1 LVNSG
6 IIVMHLKGKQMKLT
20 VRTESLREV
29 RKALMV
35 PGVIYGKSIDSISV
49 QANDK
54 EFKEALKTF
63 GKSMTFKAELDG
75 TSHFVYIK
83 KVSTNILQPKDII
96 HFELHA
102 VAAKEMMSASIP
114 IVLIGKEE
122 FQTGA
127 VYVQQ
132 ELDFIHCEFLPGEG
146 LSKIEVNVSGL
157 KRGAQICVRDLNV
170 GHGIVFKESL
180 DQVIVMIRE
189 HTIVEEKPAV
199 KVAPVVSVAP
209 AASKPSDRKEK
220 ETRK

>member
-1 LVNSG
+1 M
-6 IIVMHLKGKQMKLT
+6 VMHLKGNKKMKLT

-35 PGVIYGKSIDSISV
+35 PGVIYGKSINSISV
-49 QANDK
+49 QANDR

-83 KVSTNILQPKDII
+83 KVSTNILRPQEII

-114 IVLIGKEE
+114 VVLLGKEE

-146 LSKIEVNVSGL
+146 LNKIEVNVSGL
-157 KRGAQICVRDLNV
+157 KRGAQILIKDLNV
-170 GHGIVFKESL
+170 GHGIVIK
-180 DQVIVMIRE
+180 DNPDTVIVMIRE
-189 HTIVEEKPAV
+189 HTIVEEAPAV
-199 KVAPVVSVAP
+199 KVAPVVNIAPTVA
-209 AASKPSDRKEK
+209 KPSDRKEK